1 MPLDTRI
8 ALGGQ
13 PLQVQY
19 RDPIASYNQLAQL
32 TSADTQNQLA
42 QMQMQEHQQM
52 APYRMQEAQTK
63 AASAKL
69 TFDKAVEARDFIA
82 QTMKAAEENSGG
94 TAPKDPLGVIKAFLA
109 HPNKEVQDVGT
120 HMANAYQ
127 LIQDFEA
134 EQRYITAKGGANK
147 APANVAAAAPAVP
160 APPMAVAAPVAPQ
173 EMFVTKD
180 SSGRPRYVVNGVEV
194 TPEEYQSMQSGVVA
208 NAISAAKPNRV
219 EIPAIDNALAAAPA
233 ANVNALIAPVA
244 KTAADI
250 KAEIDSGDLQFGRS
264 KRWANERALLVEQ
277 FKSLIKPPVMHVVD
291 NKLVGPDGN
300 VVYQGTPNMHFEKQV
315 NADGTETILAIN
327 KQTNVGTPV
336 MVNGVAV
343 ASVNPTIKAA
353 QMRIDAEANKP
364 AVKGSF
370 EQLLDLA
377 NLDADARQKMILAK
391 LAHDTAPP
399 SAAADSHFEQTMSK
413 LGLSD
418 AQKNILRRQLLAKET
433 RIPAEGG
440 AAGKGRA
447 PVGYRWDASGENL
460 EIIPGGPADKQEK
473 LKPIPANINTAISTN
488 DMSIQQ
494 IQEAL
499 NLINKNPN
507 AIGLKNVLPGQML
520 DRADP
525 GGVAARSAIGN
536 IGSLVIHERSGSAVS
551 ASEMQRLGF
560 IPTPTDRADVAKTKL
575 EAMLKW
581 AKAQQQGLTETYG
594 EDQGYKPNP
603 VLSGKSKNASAPA
616 AGASEWKVVK

>member
-8 ALGGQ
+8 ALSGQ
-13 PLQVQY
+13 PLQVQF
-19 RDPIASYNQLAQL
+19 RDPIAGYNQLAQL

-69 TFDKAVEARDFIA
+69 TYDQAIEARDFIA

-94 TAPKDPLGVIKAFLA
+94 TAPKDPLGVIKAFLG
-109 HPNKEVQDVGT
+109 HPNKQVQDVGT

-160 APPMAVAAPVAPQ
+160 APPMAVAAPAVPQ

-194 TPEEYQSMQSGVVA
+194 TPEEYQSVQSGVVA
-208 NAISAAKPNRV
+208 SAISEAKPSQV

-233 ANVNALIAPVA
+233 TNVNALIAPVA

-336 MVNGVAV
+336 MVNGVPV
-343 ASVNPTIKAA
+343 AGINPTIKAA

-499 NLINKNPN
+499 NLIKKNPN

-603 VLSGKSKNASAPA
+603 VLSGKNKNASAPDVG
-616 AGASEWKVVK
+616 AGEWKVVK